1 MYSTEKPELPVFL
14 KKNNR
19 LRLSACTVWCLLVC
33 IMPGYAQ
40 LQNPAATVVFMD
52 ANNLPLEKVFLMI
65 EKQTPFRFAY
75 STELIQ
81 QQKNITYRAP
91 AIRLPEL
98 LNAIFRGTNIAYS
111 IIGNQVVLQKA
122 NTSNKITINGFI
134 KDRRTGELLIGAGI
148 FLPDDKTGTV
158 SNNYGFYA
166 VTVPQAADSLNIQV
180 SYVGYTTTI
189 QKISADKSSS
199 IDIALGQ
206 PQQAASYVTVV
217 DDRRNDDKLNQLG
230 AIDISGDMLTDGPSV
245 SGNGDIIQSVQMQ
258 PGVQSGLEGT
268 PGFFVRG
275 GNAGQNLVQLDE
287 ATLYNPS
294 HLFGLVSLFN
304 ASAIKKATLLK
315 SGFPASYGD
324 HLSSVLDISMKDGNN
339 QQLGGIIQAGS
350 IVSGITLY
358 GPIKRNKASFLVSAR
373 RSMIDL
379 LLQPLGIKNYF
390 SNYALYDVNA
400 KLSWRLSVRD
410 RLFLSFYKGLDKN
423 IFHDET
429 PDSSAI
435 TYGNKF
441 GNQAFTFRWN
451 HIYHKKLFSNTS
463 FIYNDYYQSL
473 SAIQD
478 DYFAQLY
485 SGIRDI
491 NIKTD
496 LYYYPGKAHK
506 IRAGLNYLHQ
516 KLFPATVSDK
526 IPPTGNITNIKP
538 DEIPEKNTNRF
549 AAYLSD
555 DMKLGRRWNIYAGI
569 RVPVFFTKDIQ
580 YVNVEPRISL
590 QYMISPGTYFKTSY
604 TQMHQYIHLVQ
615 SYNASFP
622 AEIWIG
628 SSNIVQPQ
636 YSQQIS
642 TGIFSSFSNKMFQ
655 TGIEFY
661 YKQMDN
667 QLLFKGGTEPV
678 IDTNLED
685 NLIFG
690 KASSYGAEFSIRKKK
705 GKLTGWLGYTLAY
718 ANQQFDSLHL
728 GEKFPF
734 AYDRRHSF
742 YLAASYAINPHW
754 KVSTDFFAASGRTFT
769 INTAKM
775 VPSGND
781 NSLYPND
788 NNNGNGTVT
797 LPDIEVNNY
806 RLTPYNRLDLS
817 ISYKKIKQTRNRYFE
832 TEWSLSIYNVY
843 AQNNIFLAY
852 RSIDPVTRFAV
863 VKEVS
868 FIPVIPT
875 LTYRYKF

>member
-1 MYSTEKPELPVFL
+1 MYSTEKPKLPVPF

-19 LRLSACTVWCLLVC
+19 ASQFACTLWCLLLGALPV
-33 IMPGYAQ
+33 YSQ
-40 LQNPAATVVFMD
+40 LQTPATTLVFME
-52 ANNLPLEKVFLMI
+52 ANNLPLEKVFLII

-75 STELIQ
+75 STELVQ

-91 AIRLPEL
+91 SVYLPEL
-98 LNAIFRGTNIAYS
+98 LNTIFHGTNITYS
-111 IIGNQVVLQKA
+111 IIGNQVVLQKI
-122 NTSNKITINGFI
+122 NLPNKITIDGFI
-134 KDRRTGELLIGAGI
+134 KDVRTGELLIGAAI
-148 FLPDDKTGTV
+148 FFPDNKTGTV
-158 SNNYGFYA
+158 SNSYGFYSI
-166 VTVPQAADSLNIQV
+166 TVPQADVLNMQV
-180 SYVGYTTTI
+180 SYVGYTTAI
-189 QKISADKSSS
+189 KKISAYKSSTV
-199 IDIALGQ
+199 DIGLGQ

-217 DDRRNDDKLNQLG
+217 DDKRSDDKLNQLG
-230 AIDISGDMLTDGPSV
+230 AVDITNDMLADGPSV

-268 PGFFVRG
+268 PGYFVRG

-294 HLFGLVSLFN
+294 HLFGLVSIFN
-304 ASAIKKATLLK
+304 AAAIKKATLLK
-315 SGFPASYGD
+315 SDFPASYGD

-339 QQLGGIIQAGS
+339 RQLGGIIQAGS

-358 GPIKRNKASFLVSAR
+358 GPLKRNKASFLIAAR

-379 LLQPLGIKNYF
+379 LLQPLGVKNYF

-400 KLSWRLSVRD
+400 KLSWRISGRD
-410 RLFLSFYKGLDKN
+410 RIFLSFYKGLDKN

-441 GNQAFTFRWN
+441 GNQAFTLRWN
-451 HIYHKKLFSNTS
+451 HLYSKKLFSNTS

-473 SAIQD
+473 SAIQN

-491 NIKTD
+491 NVKTD
-496 LYYYPGKAHK
+496 LYYYPGPSHK
-506 IRAGLNYLHQ
+506 IRGGLNYLHQ

-538 DEIPEKNTNRF
+538 DEIPEKITDRF
-549 AAYLSD
+549 AVYLSD
-555 DMKLGRRWNIYAGI
+555 EMKLGGRWNIYAGI

-580 YVNVEPRISL
+580 YINVEPRVSI
-590 QYMISPGTYFKTSY
+590 QYMISPATYFKTSY
-604 TQMHQYIHLVQ
+604 TEMHQYIHLVQ

-628 SSNIVQPQ
+628 SSNIVKPQ

-642 TGIFSSFSNKMFQ
+642 TGIFRNFSNKMFQ
-655 TGIEFY
+655 MGIEFY

-678 IDTNLED
+678 IDNNLED
-685 NLIFG
+685 NLVFG
-690 KASSYGAEFSIRKKK
+690 KAWSYGAELSIRKKK
-705 GKLTGWLGYTLAY
+705 GKLTGWLGYTLAS

-754 KVSTDFFAASGRTFT
+754 KVSADFFAASGRTFT
-769 INTAKM
+769 INTVKNT
-775 VPSGND
+775 SGANE
-781 NSLYPND
+781 NSLYPNDD

-817 ISYKKIKQTRNRYFE
+817 ISYTKIKQTSRRSFE
-832 TEWSLSIYNVY
+832 TEWFLSIYNVY

-852 RSIDPVTRFAV
+852 RSIDPVTQLAV

-875 LTYRYKF
+875 LTYHYKF